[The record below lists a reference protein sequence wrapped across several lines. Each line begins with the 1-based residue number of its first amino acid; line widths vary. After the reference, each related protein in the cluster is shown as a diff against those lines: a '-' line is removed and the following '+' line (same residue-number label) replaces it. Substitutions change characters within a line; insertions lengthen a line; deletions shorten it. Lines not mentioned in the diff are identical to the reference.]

1 MFSGKQKE
9 ETFNYVFYVKME
21 IFFNLVCIFVVV
33 LNEKDILF
41 ENYSIIACGLTEL
54 NTWTF
59 ESAL

>member
-1 MFSGKQKE
+1 MYFMSKWN
-9 ETFNYVFYVKME
+9 F
-21 IFFNLVCIFVVV
+21 FFNLVCIFVVV